1 MEIPFLAA
9 SQLNWE
15 GLTQFLE
22 QNQASWNSAIILIF
36 VILLFFYFG
45 AGLGKASKGMISVYV
60 ALAIVNT
67 VTYFSP
73 DGPEINVP
81 GALVLKLGSFI
92 GLSLVILFLWSQ
104 FSFRGV
110 IRTNFGGNIIER
122 LIFGAL
128 GAGMIV
134 AILISFM
141 PAEILSTISPTV
153 QLIFH
158 SDLGFAAWMIAPI
171 FCLLFVKYRDK

>member
-22 QNQASWNSAIILIF
+22 QNQASWSAAIILIF
-36 VILLFFYFG
+36 VLLIFFYFG
-45 AGLGKASKGMISVYV
+45 AGLGKTSKGIISVYV

-81 GALVLKLGSFI
+81 GALALKLGSFI
-92 GLSLVILFLWSQ
+92 GLSIVILILWSQ
-104 FSFRGV
+104 FAFRGV
-110 IRTNFGGNIIER
+110 VRTDFGGNIIER
-122 LIFGAL
+122 LIFSVL

-141 PAEILSTISPTV
+141 PSEILSTITPTI
-153 QLIFH
+153 QWIFN
-158 SDLGFAAWMIAPI
+158 SDAGFAIWMIAPI
-171 FCLLFVKYRDK
+171 FCLLFVRYRDK